1 MPRARQSDCAL
12 SQSAREL
19 RISTRLRI
27 IQSIGISGIILYGI
41 AGIVLG
47 LQQQAAALPPE
58 QIDCAYR
65 VQLLRDR
72 VLALTERSAHVVA
85 VDPQDDVVSN
95 LIRETRQVCARRDPE
110 SIPALDAI
118 AVRLRE
124 HLELRNREAQARREL
139 LAL

>member
-1 MPRARQSDCAL
+1 LTCVPSPRQSERAL
-12 SQSAREL
+12 SQPPREL
-19 RISTRLRI
+19 RISTWLRI
-27 IQSIGISGIILYGI
+27 AGIAGIILYGI
-41 AGIVLG
+41 AGIALG
-47 LQQQAAALPPE
+47 LEQQAASLPPE
-58 QIDCAYR
+58 QVDCAYR
-65 VQLLRDR
+65 VHLLRDR
-72 VLALTERSAHVVA
+72 VLALTERSAHFVA